1 MAPVKAEELV
11 AFVPKEQYDGV
22 DYCITSPPPWLTAV
36 LLAFQHYLV
45 MLGTTVIVATILVPL
60 MGGGHVEKAIV
71 VQTILFLAGINT
83 LLQVHLGTRLPAV
96 MGASYAYIYPA
107 VAIILSPRFAIVVDP
122 FERFVYTM
130 RSLQGALIIAGVVQ
144 AIIGFFGIWRIFIRF
159 LSPLAAV
166 PFVTLSALG
175 LFYFAFPGV
184 AKCIEV
190 GLPALIL
197 LLLFTEY
204 AAHFFARGS
213 FLFGR
218 CAVLATVLVV
228 WIYAEILTAAGAY
241 NERSLVTQFSC
252 RADRSGLIHGAP
264 WAYLPFWTGCV
275 TYTWFLHETAAAG
288 LCFLQYCNLNTLR
301 TKFILSIS
309 LFLGLSIPQYFRE
322 YEVFYVFGPV
332 HTHSPAF
339 FFRELVCDSCE
350 PHPPRMANSRLS
362 TVSSWLPIGMDP
374 IATYLLEI
382 KLAGDR
388 KNARV
393 EYDWFIFNKVV
404 DSNVLRY
411 NDFVDDIAKSYP
423 WGPNETVTIGYMDL
437 VDKTSHHVKTDQ
449 DMIVMFEKFI
459 DIKVIP
465 MIIRIHGIDE
475 NIDELDHTLDK
486 FNVIVNVIFSSPA
499 TVAAILAYLL
509 DCTHTYWDG
518 PVWKDRG
525 FHWWEKFKSYRH
537 DPRSEEFYS
546 LPYGLSKYFPS
557 F

>member
-264 WAYLPFWTGCV
+264 CIASIVFVLLLRRGRVRFPYPFQWGYPIFFADDCFVMIAASFVSLIESTGTLMAVTRYAGATFCPPSVFARGVGWQGISTILDGMCGTLTGSVASVENAGLLALTRVGSRRVIKISALFMIFFSLFGKFGAIIASIPLPIFSALYCVLFAYS
-275 TYTWFLHETAAAG
+275 AAAG

-332 HTHSPAF
+332 HTHSPA
-339 FFRELVCDSCE
+339 
-350 PHPPRMANSRLS
+350 
-362 TVSSWLPIGMDP
+362 
-374 IATYLLEI
+374 
-382 KLAGDR
+382 
-388 KNARV
+388 
-393 EYDWFIFNKVV
+393 
-404 DSNVLRY
+404 
-411 NDFVDDIAKSYP
+411 
-423 WGPNETVTIGYMDL
+423 
-437 VDKTSHHVKTDQ
+437 
-449 DMIVMFEKFI
+449 
-459 DIKVIP
+459 
-465 MIIRIHGIDE
+465 
-475 NIDELDHTLDK
+475 

>member
-1 MAPVKAEELV
+1 MIKPRAARLAFRFATKPPTSSSSSSPFLSSSSALSLSRRRPPPSVAGVGAMAPVKAEELV

-264 WAYLPFWTGCV
+264 WVRFPYPFQWGYPIFFADDCFVMIAASFVSLIESTGTLMAV
-275 TYTWFLHETAAAG
+275 TRYAGATFCPPSVFARGVGWQGISTILDGMCGTLTGSVASVSVGLDASRKQKGYKDLSLVHDLLLATAAAG

-332 HTHSPAF
+332 HTHSPA
-339 FFRELVCDSCE
+339 
-350 PHPPRMANSRLS
+350 
-362 TVSSWLPIGMDP
+362 
-374 IATYLLEI
+374 
-382 KLAGDR
+382 
-388 KNARV
+388 
-393 EYDWFIFNKVV
+393 
-404 DSNVLRY
+404 
-411 NDFVDDIAKSYP
+411 
-423 WGPNETVTIGYMDL
+423 
-437 VDKTSHHVKTDQ
+437 
-449 DMIVMFEKFI
+449 
-459 DIKVIP
+459 
-465 MIIRIHGIDE
+465 
-475 NIDELDHTLDK
+475 

>member
-175 LFYFAFPGV
+175 LFYFAFPAV

-218 CAVLATVLVV
+218 CAVLVTVLVV

-264 WAYLPFWTGCV
+264 WVRFPYPFQWGYPIFFADDCFVMIAASFSDEEFWSISVYGHVDGGDEICRGNVLPAFSFRSWSWLAGLLALTRVGSRRVIKISALFMIFFSLFGKFGAIIASIPLPIFSALYCVLFAYS
-275 TYTWFLHETAAAG
+275 AAAG

-332 HTHSPAF
+332 HTHSPA
-339 FFRELVCDSCE
+339 
-350 PHPPRMANSRLS
+350 
-362 TVSSWLPIGMDP
+362 
-374 IATYLLEI
+374 
-382 KLAGDR
+382 
-388 KNARV
+388 
-393 EYDWFIFNKVV
+393 
-404 DSNVLRY
+404 
-411 NDFVDDIAKSYP
+411 
-423 WGPNETVTIGYMDL
+423 
-437 VDKTSHHVKTDQ
+437 
-449 DMIVMFEKFI
+449 
-459 DIKVIP
+459 
-465 MIIRIHGIDE
+465 
-475 NIDELDHTLDK
+475 

>member
-1 MAPVKAEELV
+1 MGPVKAEELV
-11 AFVPKEQYDGV
+11 AFAPKEQYDGV
-22 DYCITSPPPWLTAV
+22 DFCITSPPPWLTAV

-213 FLFGR
+213 FVFGR
-218 CAVLATVLVV
+218 CAVLVTVLVV

-264 WAYLPFWTGCV
+264 WVRFPYPFQWGYPIFFADDCFVMIAASFVSLIESTGTLMAVTRYAGATFCPPSVFARGVGWQGISTILDGMCGTLTGSVASVSVGLDASRKQKGYKDLGLVHDLLLVVRYDFHSESISSVHHCIASNSTLSDSDIMICLKINREIWGNHCINPIANLLCTVLP
-275 TYTWFLHETAAAG
+275 AAG

-339 FFRELVCDSCE
+339 
-350 PHPPRMANSRLS
+350 
-362 TVSSWLPIGMDP
+362 
-374 IATYLLEI
+374 
-382 KLAGDR
+382 
-388 KNARV
+388 
-393 EYDWFIFNKVV
+393 
-404 DSNVLRY
+404 
-411 NDFVDDIAKSYP
+411 
-423 WGPNETVTIGYMDL
+423 
-437 VDKTSHHVKTDQ
+437 
-449 DMIVMFEKFI
+449 
-459 DIKVIP
+459 
-465 MIIRIHGIDE
+465 
-475 NIDELDHTLDK
+475 
-486 FNVIVNVIFSSPA
+486 NVIVNVIFSSPA

-525 FHWWEKFKSYRH
+525 FHWWEKFKSYKH

>member
-11 AFVPKEQYDGV
+11 AFAPREQYDGV
-22 DYCITSPPPWLTAV
+22 DFCITSPPPWLTTV

-83 LLQVHLGTRLPAV
+83 LLQVHFGTRLPAV

-107 VAIILSPRFAIVVDP
+107 VAIILSPRFAIIIDP

-130 RSLQGALIIAGVVQ
+130 RSLQGALIIAGVFQ
-144 AIIGFFGIWRIFIRF
+144 AVIGFFGIWRIFIRF

-218 CAVLATVLVV
+218 CAVLVTVLVV

-241 NERSLVTQFSC
+241 RERSIVTQFSC
-252 RADRSGLIHGAP
+252 RADRSGLIGGAP
-264 WAYLPFWTGCV
+264 WVRFPYPFQWGYPIFFVDDCFVMIAASFVSLIESTGTLIAVTRYAGATFCPPSVFARGVGWQGISTILNGMCGALTGTVASVENSGLLALTRVGSRRVIKISALFMIFFSLFGKFGAIIASIPLPIFSALYCVLFAYS
-275 TYTWFLHETAAAG
+275 AAAG

-339 FFRELVCDSCE
+339 
-350 PHPPRMANSRLS
+350 
-362 TVSSWLPIGMDP
+362 
-374 IATYLLEI
+374 
-382 KLAGDR
+382 
-388 KNARV
+388 
-393 EYDWFIFNKVV
+393 
-404 DSNVLRY
+404 
-411 NDFVDDIAKSYP
+411 
-423 WGPNETVTIGYMDL
+423 
-437 VDKTSHHVKTDQ
+437 
-449 DMIVMFEKFI
+449 
-459 DIKVIP
+459 
-465 MIIRIHGIDE
+465 
-475 NIDELDHTLDK
+475 
-486 FNVIVNVIFSSPA
+486 NVIVNVIFSSPA

-518 PVWKDRG
+518 LVWKDRG

>member
-11 AFVPKEQYDGV
+11 AFTPKEQYDGV
-22 DYCITSPPPWLTAV
+22 DYCITSPPPWLTTV
-36 LLAFQHYLV
+36 LVAFQHYLV

-83 LLQVHLGTRLPAV
+83 LIQVHVGTRLPAV
-96 MGASYAYIYPA
+96 MGASLTYIYPS
-107 VAIILSPRFAIVVDP
+107 VAIILSPRFLVIIDP

-130 RSLQGALIIAGVVQ
+130 RCLQGALIIAGVVQ
-144 AIIGFFGIWRIFIRF
+144 AVFGFFGIWRIFIRF

-197 LLLFTEY
+197 LLLFAEY

-218 CAVLATVLVV
+218 CSVLVTVLIV

-241 NERSLVTQFSC
+241 NERSHVTQFSC

-264 WAYLPFWTGCV
+264 WVRFPYPFQWGYPIFYADDIFVMIVASFVSMIESTGTLMAV
-275 TYTWFLHETAAAG
+275 TRYAGATFCPPSVLARGIGLLALTRVGSRRVIKISALFMIFFSLFAAAG
-288 LCFLQYCNLNTLR
+288 LSFLQYCNLNTLR

-339 FFRELVCDSCE
+339 
-350 PHPPRMANSRLS
+350 
-362 TVSSWLPIGMDP
+362 
-374 IATYLLEI
+374 
-382 KLAGDR
+382 
-388 KNARV
+388 
-393 EYDWFIFNKVV
+393 
-404 DSNVLRY
+404 
-411 NDFVDDIAKSYP
+411 
-423 WGPNETVTIGYMDL
+423 
-437 VDKTSHHVKTDQ
+437 
-449 DMIVMFEKFI
+449 
-459 DIKVIP
+459 
-465 MIIRIHGIDE
+465 
-475 NIDELDHTLDK
+475 
-486 FNVIVNVIFSSPA
+486 NVIVNVIFSSPA

-525 FHWWEKFKSYRH
+525 FHWWEKFKDYRH

-546 LPYGLSKYFPS
+546 LPYGFSKYFPS

>member
-175 LFYFAFPGV
+175 LFYFAFPAV

-218 CAVLATVLVV
+218 CAVLVTVLVV

-264 WAYLPFWTGCV
+264 WVRFPYPFQWGYPIFFADDCFVMIAASFSTGTLMAV
-275 TYTWFLHETAAAG
+275 TRYAGATFCPPSVFARGVGWQGISTILDGMCGTLTGSVASVSVGLDASRKQKGYKDLSLVHDLLLATAAAG

-332 HTHSPAF
+332 HTHSPA
-339 FFRELVCDSCE
+339 
-350 PHPPRMANSRLS
+350 
-362 TVSSWLPIGMDP
+362 
-374 IATYLLEI
+374 
-382 KLAGDR
+382 
-388 KNARV
+388 
-393 EYDWFIFNKVV
+393 
-404 DSNVLRY
+404 
-411 NDFVDDIAKSYP
+411 
-423 WGPNETVTIGYMDL
+423 
-437 VDKTSHHVKTDQ
+437 
-449 DMIVMFEKFI
+449 
-459 DIKVIP
+459 
-465 MIIRIHGIDE
+465 
-475 NIDELDHTLDK
+475 

>member
-11 AFVPKEQYDGV
+11 AFAPKEQYDGV

-213 FLFGR
+213 FVFGR
-218 CAVLATVLVV
+218 CAVLVTVLVV

-264 WAYLPFWTGCV
+264 WVRFPYPFQWGYPIFFADDCFVMIAASFVSLIESTGTLMAVTRYAGATFCPPSVFARGVGWQKERSLHCNLGNFRAYLPFWTGCV
-275 TYTWFLHETAAAG
+275 DGNNLALYCLRSENAGLLALTRVGSRRVIKISALFMIFFSLFGKFGAIIASIPLPIFSALYCVLFAYSAAAG

-332 HTHSPAF
+332 HTHSPA
-339 FFRELVCDSCE
+339 
-350 PHPPRMANSRLS
+350 
-362 TVSSWLPIGMDP
+362 
-374 IATYLLEI
+374 
-382 KLAGDR
+382 
-388 KNARV
+388 
-393 EYDWFIFNKVV
+393 
-404 DSNVLRY
+404 
-411 NDFVDDIAKSYP
+411 
-423 WGPNETVTIGYMDL
+423 
-437 VDKTSHHVKTDQ
+437 
-449 DMIVMFEKFI
+449 
-459 DIKVIP
+459 
-465 MIIRIHGIDE
+465 
-475 NIDELDHTLDK
+475 

>member
-11 AFVPKEQYDGV
+11 AFAPKEQYDGV

-213 FLFGR
+213 FVFGR
-218 CAVLATVLVV
+218 CAVLVTVLVV

-264 WAYLPFWTGCV
+264 WVRFPYPFQWGYPIFFADDCFVMIAASFVSLIESTGTLMAVTRYAGATFCPPSVFARGVGWQGISTILDGMCGTLTGSVASVSVGLDASRKQKGKFGAIIASIPLPIFSALYCVLFAYS
-275 TYTWFLHETAAAG
+275 AAAG

-332 HTHSPAF
+332 HTHSPA
-339 FFRELVCDSCE
+339 
-350 PHPPRMANSRLS
+350 
-362 TVSSWLPIGMDP
+362 
-374 IATYLLEI
+374 
-382 KLAGDR
+382 
-388 KNARV
+388 
-393 EYDWFIFNKVV
+393 
-404 DSNVLRY
+404 
-411 NDFVDDIAKSYP
+411 
-423 WGPNETVTIGYMDL
+423 
-437 VDKTSHHVKTDQ
+437 
-449 DMIVMFEKFI
+449 
-459 DIKVIP
+459 
-465 MIIRIHGIDE
+465 
-475 NIDELDHTLDK
+475 